1 MPESV
6 DAVEPSTRDHRA
18 IDCRN
23 FGQAALQLDLYFCV
37 GWRYA
42 LGIAL
47 S

>member
-6 DAVEPSTRDHRA
+6 DAVEPSTQDRRA

-23 FGQAALQLDLYFCV
+23 IGQVALQLDLYICV

-42 LGIAL
+42 RGIAL